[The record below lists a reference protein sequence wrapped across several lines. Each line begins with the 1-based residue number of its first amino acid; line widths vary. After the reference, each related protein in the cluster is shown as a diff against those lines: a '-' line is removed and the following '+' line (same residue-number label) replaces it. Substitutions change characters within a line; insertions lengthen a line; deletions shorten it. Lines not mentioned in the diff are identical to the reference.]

1 MIIGSIPRSEIQH
14 WRDFL
19 DLARKSTDSIV
30 AMQATC
36 LRRRLDAI
44 DAEQRRL
51 AKHTRVDPTTVVPD
65 TEPWMG
71 AL

>member
-1 MIIGSIPRSEIQH
+1 MIVGRIPRSEIEH
-14 WRDFL
+14 FRDFL
-19 DLARKSTDSIV
+19 DMARASSDSLV
-30 AMQATC
+30 AMQAVC

-44 DAEQRRL
+44 DAEQRQAAR
-51 AKHTRVDPTTVVPD
+51 RVTLDPTTVVPD